1 MSIYKDYFADI
12 VPRTDNESF
21 TKEIITRKKSMHKKR
36 FKRIVPV
43 FAAAVVIALS
53 GFTVYAAG
61 SGIFNAAFGIE
72 KNYSVFESI
81 QGEMDIKTL
90 TTVTDGIT
98 VTPIGYAAD
107 NHNIMSV
114 FMLDFEQPLPEG
126 NFFEKQYSNR
136 NHSRTDNFFSILV
149 DFGKGGN
156 LGDAFTTFKRIDE
169 DSLYAIYWIYSD
181 NDISGD
187 IYVKYTC
194 LNLARDNGIDYEKP
208 EFVYRNTLF
217 EATYNVTIPEYEPT
231 ILDTTGTEYEAYEIE
246 LTPCGYNIR
255 GKNITTDNK
264 LQLVSQLDNTD
275 EISITL
281 KNGEVIKTAK
291 TTSFGVYLFGW
302 LELPVIPDEV
312 DYLSMDDVKI
322 YVK

>member
-1 MSIYKDYFADI
+1 MSIYKDFFTDI
-12 VPRTDNESF
+12 IPETDNESF
-21 TKEIITRKKSMHKKR
+21 VKEIITRKKSGHAKKFR
-36 FKRIVPV
+36 KITPV
-43 FAAAVVIALS
+43 LVAAVIIALS
-53 GFTVYAAG
+53 GFTAYAAG
-61 SGIFNAAFGIE
+61 SGFFNTVFGIE
-72 KNYSVFESI
+72 KDYSVFESI

-107 NHNIMSV
+107 NHNIMSL
-114 FMLDFEQPLPEG
+114 FMLDFDQPLPEG

-149 DFGKGGN
+149 DFGEDGN
-156 LGDAFTTFKRIDE
+156 LGDAFTTFTRIDE

-181 NDISGD
+181 SNISGD

-194 LNLARDNGIDYEKP
+194 LNLAKDNGIDYEKP
-208 EFVYRNTLF
+208 EFVYRNSLF
-217 EATYNVTIPEYEPT
+217 ETTYNVTIPEYEPT

-255 GKNITTDNK
+255 GKNITAENK
-264 LQLVSQLDNTD
+264 LQLVYQLDNTD
-275 EISITL
+275 DISVIL
-281 KNGEVIKTAK
+281 KNGDVIKTAK
-291 TTSFGVYLFGW
+291 MTGFGAYLFGW

-312 DYLSMDDVKI
+312 DYLSMGDEKI